1 MLHWVKLKKLCVRYF
16 SELRW
21 YTLVLVLLFYTVS
34 SWTLLFLANEK
45 ALLNTSDFFYW
56 LIVTGST
63 VGYGDMSP
71 VTSAGKLV
79 VALYVIPLGLS
90 IFALVIG
97 RIASWVSEQWRKGA
111 KGLKPLNVSNHI
123 LIIGWNEKRTDQLL
137 KLLIKEKLNTTDNPD
152 IVLCVKADIE
162 NPRPSEIEFVHVSS
176 FNQDEDMDRACIATA
191 STILI
196 DNPHDDLT
204 LTTALYCSKRNPKAH
219 KVAYFEDESLVALLQ
234 QHCPEVECTPSVA
247 VEMLAKSVF
256 DPGSSLLHH
265 DLLDVEHG
273 QAQFSVKLPST
284 INDIRVETL
293 FLGLKKH
300 YNATFIGYSAP
311 EKVNKISVNPDFNDI
326 VRPDNKVFY
335 IAEQRINNID
345 WNSLHL

>member
-1 MLHWVKLKKLCVRYF
+1 MLNWVKLKKLCVRYF

-21 YTLVLVLLFYTVS
+21 YTLVLALLFYTVS
-34 SWTLLFLANEK
+34 SWILLFLADET
-45 ALLNTSDFFYW
+45 AFLNASDYFYW

-71 VTSAGKLV
+71 ATSAGKLI

-97 RIASWVSEQWRKGA
+97 RIASWVSDQWRKGA
-111 KGLKPLNVSNHI
+111 RGLKPLNVSNHI
-123 LIIGWNEKRTDQLL
+123 LIIGWNEKRTHQLL
-137 KLLIKEKLNTTDNPD
+137 KLLIKEKVDTTENPD

-176 FNQDEDMDRACIATA
+176 FNQDEDMDRACITTA

-196 DNPHDDLT
+196 DNPHDDVT

-265 DLLDVEHG
+265 DLLDVEEG
-273 QAQFSVKLPST
+273 QAQFSVNLPCT
-284 INDIRVETL
+284 IKDITVETL
-293 FLGLKKH
+293 FLGLKKQ
-300 YNATFIGYSAP
+300 YNATFIGFSAP
-311 EKVNKISVNPDFNDI
+311 ERVNKISVNPDFNDI
-326 VRPDNKVFY
+326 VRPGNKVFY
-335 IAEQRINNID
+335 IAEHRINNID
-345 WNSLHL
+345 WDSLHL

>member
-21 YTLVLVLLFYTVS
+21 YTLVIVLLFYTVS
-34 SWTLLFLANEK
+34 SWILLFLAEEK

-71 VTSAGKLV
+71 ATSAGKLV

-137 KLLIKEKLNTTDNPD
+137 KLLIKEKLDTTDNPD

-273 QAQFSVKLPST
+273 QAQFSVNLPST

-293 FLGLKKH
+293 FLGLKKQ

-326 VRPDNKVFY
+326 VRPGNKVFY
-335 IAEQRINNID
+335 IAEHRINNID